1 MKVKEILVEVPL
13 PDDWDKEV
21 YKPNVSFAK
30 QLRYATERAQKI
42 GTGSSRVAFIIEY
55 QGRPTVLK
63 IAKNQKGIA
72 QNDFESQM
80 FDDYYFSDLGIS
92 IPMIDYD
99 EENEYP
105 RWIHTEKAEKMKP
118 NQFKKFFGVSHNDV
132 VAMVEHG
139 AGQSRL
145 NPDYNKEVLSAYEE
159 IINDEDHPSHD
170 FVSALINIVGNYT
183 NIAPGDF
190 GRLANWGVY
199 QGRPA
204 IIDIGHSQDV
214 MTKYY
219 S

>member
-1 MKVKEILVEVPL
+1 MKMKEILIEVPL

-21 YKPNVSFAK
+21 YRDNVSFAK
-30 QLRYATERAQKI
+30 QLRYAQERAQKI
-42 GTGSSRVAFIIEY
+42 GTGSSRVAFVIEY

-80 FDDYYFSDLGIS
+80 FDDYYFTGLGIS

-99 EENEYP
+99 EENPIP

-118 NQFKKFFGVSHNDV
+118 TQFKKFFGVSHNQIV
-132 VAMVEHG
+132 PLVERG
-139 AGQSRL
+139 AGISQVRL
-145 NPDYNKEVLSAYEE
+145 DDDTMKTYEE
-159 IINDEDHPSHD
+159 IINNEDDPRHD
-170 FVSALINIVGNYT
+170 FISALVNIVGSYT

-190 GRLANWGVY
+190 GRLSNWGMF
-199 QGRPA
+199 QGKPA
-204 IIDIGHSQDV
+204 IIDIGHSKDV
-214 MTKYY
+214 MTKFY